1 MIYAIATLA
10 ALGLL
15 FGASL
20 AFTSRV
26 LAVKGDERME
36 AIEEV
41 FSGGKCETCGFSG
54 CHGFAEAMV
63 EGEATPVR
71 IDREKGC

>member
-10 ALGLL
+10 GLGLL

-36 AIEEV
+36 AIEEALS
-41 FSGGKCETCGFSG
+41 SGNCETCSLQ
-54 CHGFAEAMV
+54 CHGFAEALV
-63 EGEATPVR
+63 EGEVAPVTM
-71 IDREKGC
+71 DREKRC